1 MNSQSLRPA
10 LLTALLVAAT
20 ALTGCWGQ
28 SISASIAKP
37 SVGYVRVN
45 EPVVLNFSEKI
56 DAKSVKLA
64 VSPTTDF
71 TVEVKDKKVMLTP
84 STGWRPAQTYAL
96 SVKSASN
103 VDHSLSLSNWTGKF
117 KTQPRVGIAGYLV
130 DGKAVTSA
138 TGTPS
143 MSPLS
148 KVTITFTA
156 PMRIASALPTLNGSP
171 LLDAQYRW
179 AADGKSVD
187 IATSGY
193 IPYQTYKIGITA
205 GAMTAKGDVATDV
218 KELSAAVTGIE
229 PSNSTSQIPASFQTK
244 PAALIVI
251 DNAGL
256 ARPQYGLQT
265 ADMVFEYISEYS
277 ISRFTLVYFNGYPA
291 SIGPVRS
298 CRMIN
303 TYLIEAFQGVQACS
317 GASDGT
323 LGYLW
328 GSAGPGLPALRVAIN
343 DYDHGNHF
351 LRVNW
356 KPAPHNVF
364 MDQGMVQKLIA
375 EATVPGGPYTVDVGH
390 PDSGAGTAS
399 AAPAIPL
406 HGVGYSYDGGCLCYR
421 PFDQG
426 SPRVDAQNG
435 GAQLSVKNVV
445 VMHVPYRG
453 AGWVEDVNG
462 GAQSIWYDMNGSG
475 PAEVWSDGKV
485 VHATWH
491 QGAAGQSYYQNTT
504 QPVVFTDEAGN
515 LLRLNTGL
523 TWVHV
528 VGNGQAS

>member
-1 MNSQSLRPA
+1 M
-10 LLTALLVAAT
+10 VAAAT
-20 ALTGCWGQ
+20 LPACWGQ

-37 SVGYVRVN
+37 KAGYVRVN
-45 EPVVLNFSEKI
+45 EPVVVDFSQKI

-64 VSPTTDF
+64 LVPTTAVTLDVKGSQV
-71 TVEVKDKKVMLTP
+71 TVTP
-84 STGWRPAQTYAL
+84 TGGWRPGQSYAL
-96 SVKSASN
+96 SVKN
-103 VDHSLSLSNWTGKF
+103 VSSTDHSLSLSNWTGKF
-117 KTQPRVGIAGYLV
+117 TTQPRVGIAGFLV
-130 DGKAVTSA
+130 DGKAVTTA
-138 TGTPS
+138 TGMPAIG
-143 MSPLS
+143 PLS

-156 PMRIASALPTLNGSP
+156 PMRIATAIPTLNGSP

-187 IATSGY
+187 LAPRGY
-193 IPYQTYKIGITA
+193 VPYQTYKIGVSS
-205 GAMTAKGDVATDV
+205 GALTAKGDVATDLQD
-218 KELSAAVTGIE
+218 LSATVTGIE
-229 PSNSTSQIPASFQTK
+229 PSNSTSQIPAGFQTK
-244 PAALIVI
+244 PAALVVI

-277 ISRFTLVYFNGYPA
+277 ISRFTLVYFNSYPA
-291 SIGPVRS
+291 NIGPVRS
-298 CRMIN
+298 CLMIN
-303 TYLIEAFQGVQACS
+303 AYLIEAFQGVQGCS

-328 GSAGPGLPALRVAIN
+328 GSASSGLPALRVAIN
-343 DYDHGNHF
+343 DYDHGDHF
-351 LRVNW
+351 YRVNW

-364 MDQGMVQKLIA
+364 MDQGRVQKLVS
-375 EATVPGGPYTVDVGH
+375 EAGVPGGPYSVDTAH
-390 PDSGAGTAS
+390 PDSGAGAPA

-406 HGVGYSYDGGCLCYR
+406 HGVGYSYDEGCLCYR

-426 SPRVDAQNG
+426 APRVDAQNG
-435 GAQLSVKNVV
+435 GAQLAVKNVV
-445 VMHVPYRG
+445 IMHVPYRN

-491 QGAAGQSYYQNTT
+491 QGAPGQTYYQNTT

-528 VGNGQAS
+528 VGNGQSS

>member
-1 MNSQSLRPA
+1 
-10 LLTALLVAAT
+10 LTALLVAAT

-37 SVGYVRVN
+37 KVGYVRVN
-45 EPVVLNFSEKI
+45 EPVVLNFSQKI

-64 VSPTTDF
+64 LKPTTDF
-71 TVEVKDKKVMLTP
+71 TIDVKDKKVLVTP
-84 STGWRPAQTYAL
+84 SAGWHPAQTYQL
-96 SVKSASN
+96 SVKSASSS
-103 VDHSLSLSNWTGKF
+103 DHSLSLSNWTGKF
-117 KTQPRVGIAGYLV
+117 TTQPRVGIAGYLV
-130 DGKAVTSA
+130 DGKAVTTA
-138 TGTPS
+138 AGTPT

-148 KVTITFTA
+148 KVTITFTS
-156 PMRIASALPTLNGSP
+156 PMKVESATPTLNGTAFGATQFS
-171 LLDAQYRW
+171 W
-179 AADGKSVD
+179 AATGKSVD
-187 IATSGY
+187 IASPGY
-193 IPYQTYKIGITA
+193 LPYQTYKIGITA
-205 GAMTAKGDVATDV
+205 QALTATGDVATDV
-218 KELSAAVTGIE
+218 QELTVAVI
-229 PSNSTSQIPASFQTK
+229 
-244 PAALIVI
+244 
-251 DNAGL
+251 GL
-256 ARPQYGLQT
+256 ARPQYGLQS
-265 ADMVFEYISEYS
+265 ADIVFEYLSEYQ
-277 ISRFTLVYFNGYPA
+277 ITRFTLVYFNTYA
-291 SIGPVRS
+291 ANIGPVRS

-303 TYLIEAFQGVQACS
+303 TYLVEAFQGVTACS

-343 DYDHGNHF
+343 DYDRGNHF

-364 MDQGMVQKLIA
+364 MDLGRVQKLVA
-375 EATVPGGPYTVDVGH
+375 EAGVPGGPYTIDVAH
-390 PDSGAGTAS
+390 PDSTAGVAA

-406 HGVGYSYDGGCLCYR
+406 HGVGYTYDGTCLCYR

-435 GAQLSVKNVV
+435 GAQLAVKNVV

>member
-1 MNSQSLRPA
+1 LNSHLIRLA
-10 LLTALLVAAT
+10 LLTVVILAAT
-20 ALTGCWGQ
+20 TLPACWGQ
-28 SISASIAKP
+28 SISANIAKP
-37 SVGYVRVN
+37 KAGYVRVN
-45 EPVVLNFSEKI
+45 EPVVLDFSQKI

-64 VSPTTDF
+64 LDPTATF
-71 TVEVKDKKVMLTP
+71 TLDVKGSQVMVIPTA
-84 STGWRPAQTYAL
+84 GWRPGQVYAL

-103 VDHSLSLSNWTGKF
+103 SDHSLSLSNWQGKF

-130 DGKAVTSA
+130 DGKPITTA
-138 TGTPS
+138 TGTPTI
-143 MSPLS
+143 SPLS

-156 PMRIASALPTLNGSP
+156 PMKIASAIPTLNGNP

-179 AADGKSVD
+179 AADLKSVD
-187 IATSGY
+187 VNSTGY
-193 IPYQTYKIGITA
+193 VPYQTYKIGVSSSAVTE
-205 GAMTAKGDVATDV
+205 KGDVATDLQ
-218 KELSAAVTGIE
+218 ELSAAVIGLE
-229 PSNSTSQIPASFQTK
+229 PSNSTSQIPAGFQTK
-244 PAALIVI
+244 PAALVVI

-265 ADMVFEYISEYS
+265 ADVVFEYISEYN
-277 ISRFTLVYFNGYPA
+277 ISRFTLVYFNTYPGN
-291 SIGPVRS
+291 IGPVRS

-303 TYLIEAFQGVQACS
+303 TYLVEAFQGVQGCS

-351 LRVNW
+351 YRVNW

-364 MDQGMVQKLIA
+364 MDQGRVQRLVA
-375 EATVPGGPYTVDVGH
+375 EAGVPGGPYTVDATH
-390 PDSGAGTAS
+390 PDNGAGTDA

-406 HGVGYSYDGGCLCYR
+406 HGVGYSYDGNCQCYR
-421 PFDQG
+421 PFDHG
-426 SPRVDAQNG
+426 SPRVDSQND
-435 GAQLSVKNVV
+435 GAQLAVKNVV
-445 VMHVPYRG
+445 IMHVPYRA

-462 GAQSIWYDMNGSG
+462 GAQSIWYDMNGTG
-475 PAEVWSDGKV
+475 PAEIWSDGKV

-528 VGNGQAS
+528 VGNGQPS